1 MNPKPIAP
9 FILAKPPE
17 AKETTRA
24 DRRRALAFLRNRAVR
39 VGEDPQS
46 IRMDAVNG

>member
-1 MNPKPIAP
+1 MTQPIAP
-9 FILAKPPE
+9 FTLAKPPKV
-17 AKETTRA
+17 KETTRA

-39 VGEDPQS
+39 LGDDPQS